1 MPMKAVHLFVVPGFA
16 DWEAAHAT
24 AELRRHGGFRVEV
37 VSLSGSAV
45 ESMGGLSVTPTMKL
59 SDVDVGDVAAFIMPG
74 GDAWERDDPAPE
86 LVEVLAAL
94 DAERAPI
101 AAICA
106 ATIAVARAGLIRGR
120 RHTSNG
126 LAYLRRHVPQYT
138 DSKSYV
144 EAPAVR
150 DRGLIT
156 ASGLSDV
163 EFAQELMAEL
173 EVLDDADRERWTR
186 LFRSGRFPEG
196 GA

>member
-1 MPMKAVHLFVVPGFA
+1 MKAVHLFVVPGFA
-16 DWEAAHAT
+16 DWEPAHAT

-37 VSLSGSAV
+37 VSLSDSAV
-45 ESMGGLSVTPTMKL
+45 QSMGGLSVTPSRKL
-59 SDVDVGDVAAFIMPG
+59 SDVDARDVAAFIMPG
-74 GDAWERDDPAPE
+74 GDAWEREDPAPE
-86 LVEVLAAL
+86 LVEVLATL
-94 DAERAPI
+94 DAGRVPI

-126 LAYLRRHVPQYT
+126 LAYLRRHVPEYA

-144 EAPAVR
+144 EEPAVR
-150 DRGLIT
+150 DQGLIT
-156 ASGLSDV
+156 ASGLSHV

-173 EVLDDADRERWTR
+173 GVLDEAGRERWASM
-186 LFRSGRFPEG
+186 FRSGRLPEG